1 MAKNISPFIA
11 NYERKLKIGADIRKK
26 ERVERAIEFVER
38 IKRIQKK
45 VEIVLKKIQEE
56 MKR

>member
-11 NYERKLKIGADIRKK
+11 NYERKLKMGVDIRKK
-26 ERVERAIEFVER
+26 KRVERAIEFVER
-38 IKRIQKK
+38 IKRIQKE
-45 VEIVLKKIQEE
+45 VEIVLKKIQEK